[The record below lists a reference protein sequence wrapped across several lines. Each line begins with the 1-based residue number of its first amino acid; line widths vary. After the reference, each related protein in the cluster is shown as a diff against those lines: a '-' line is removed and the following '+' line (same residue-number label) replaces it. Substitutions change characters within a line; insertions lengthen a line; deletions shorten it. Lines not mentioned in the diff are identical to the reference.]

1 MTNKDIKVLII
12 NGPNLN
18 LLGTREPKLYG
29 NRAFEKYF
37 SVLQG
42 EYENI
47 ELEYF
52 QSNHEGELIDRIHEA
67 RSDYDGV
74 VFNPGAY
81 AHTSIALRD
90 AIMAVEVPVIEV
102 HITNVFARESF
113 RSHLLLAEACMGVI
127 AGLGLEG
134 YRLAI
139 ERFRLEL

>member
-1 MTNKDIKVLII
+1 MANKEIKVLII

-37 SVLQG
+37 NALRD

-47 ELEYF
+47 ELAYF
-52 QSNHEGELIDRIHEA
+52 QSNHEGQLIDKIHEA
-67 RSDYDGV
+67 RLEYDGV
-74 VFNPGAY
+74 VFNPGAF
-81 AHTSIALRD
+81 AHTSVALRD
-90 AIMAVEVPVIEV
+90 AIMAVDVPVIEV

-113 RSHLLLAEACMGVI
+113 RSRLLLADACMGFV

-134 YRLAI
+134 YRLAV
-139 ERFRLEL
+139 ERFRLEH